1 MKIGLAGMATE
12 SCTFSPLPTR
22 LADFRALRAAEFA
35 ESYPFLAEYA
45 DCQFFPGLVAR
56 ALPGGPVE
64 KSAYGTL
71 KRELLRQLR
80 NALPLDGVFL
90 DMHGAMYVAG
100 MEDAE
105 ADLIEAIRQAVGD
118 GCLIAASY
126 DLHGNVSRRVMVAL
140 DIITGFRTA
149 PHIDRLETRGRAMA
163 LLLRCLREGLRPYKA
178 FLPIPV
184 ALPGEKTSTEWQP
197 GKAIYEAIPGEIN
210 GTAVMDATIQVG
222 YAWADEPRN
231 GACAIA
237 IGLDRAAISEA
248 ATRLGAR
255 YWDSRSDFKFG
266 TPALPIDTCLV
277 KARGASEKPV
287 LISDSGDNPTAGAA
301 GDTTAFL
308 ARAIALGVD
317 DMIYAGICDEAAVRV
332 CIAAGV
338 GAQVELN
345 IGGKLDNVHS
355 SPLPVKGT
363 VAFVDA
369 DEGDANAVVNV
380 KGIDIILTAKRKAFH
395 LRRQFTDL
403 GLNPEAHQIVAIKIG
418 YLEPELK
425 AMAADAYLALSPG
438 AVNLDFKSLP
448 FRRVKRPLYPLDAD
462 MTWTPQVEVWD

>member
-12 SCTFSPLPTR
+12 SCTFSPLATR

-35 ESYPFLAEYA
+35 EAYPFLAEYA

-64 KSAYGTL
+64 KSAYDSY

-90 DMHGAMYVAG
+90 DMHGAIYVAG

-105 ADLIEAIRQAVGD
+105 ADLIEAIREVVGD
-118 GCLIAASY
+118 GCMLSASY
-126 DLHGNVSRRVMVAL
+126 DLHGNVSRRVMAAL

-197 GKAIYEAIPGEIN
+197 GKAIYEAIPGEID
-210 GTAVMDATIQVG
+210 GEAVIDATIQVG

-237 IGLDRAAISEA
+237 IGLDKGAISRAAI
-248 ATRLGAR
+248 RLGAR
-255 YWDSRSDFKFG
+255 YWESRADFKFG
-266 TPALPIDTCLV
+266 SPAHSIDECLRR
-277 KARGASEKPV
+277 AASSRGKPV

-308 ARAIALGVD
+308 ARAIALGID
-317 DMIYAGICDEAAVRV
+317 DMIYAGVCDEAAVRV

-395 LRRQFTDL
+395 LRRQFTEL
-403 GLNPEAHQIVAIKIG
+403 GLNPEARQIVAVKIG

-425 AMAADAYLALSPG
+425 AMAAEAYLALSPG

-448 FRRVKRPLYPLDAD
+448 FRRVKRPLFPLDEAMD
-462 MTWTPQVEVWD
+462 WTPQVEVWD